1 MMQHTDRTTP
11 NNDFGRPAAGARR
24 RLHDVIFGI
33 HTPAGRGFDIALI
46 SLTAVSVLVVMIDSV
61 SDIHAQHGALLASE
75 CLFIR
80 QWKCPS
86 SGPSTSRNANDT
98 DAKD

>member
-46 SLTAVSVLVVMIDSV
+46 LSL
-61 SDIHAQHGALLASE
+61 IH
-75 CLFIR
+75 I
-80 QWKCPS
+80 
-86 SGPSTSRNANDT
+86 
-98 DAKD
+98 

>member
-46 SLTAVSVLVVMIDSV
+46 SL
-61 SDIHAQHGALLASE
+61 LLH
-75 CLFIR
+75 
-80 QWKCPS
+80 PM
-86 SGPSTSRNANDT
+86 SRDYQ
-98 DAKD
+98 KVWFR